1 LAILNIFLLFFF
13 AVRLRFTLDMIYLLQ
28 MIIDDSITG
37 ADAPTEVSVK

>member
-1 LAILNIFLLFFF
+1 
-13 AVRLRFTLDMIYLLQ
+13 MIYLLQ